1 MPVIREVMKRFA
13 AGDMGSCEASSVSME
28 EGVLYSYALPI
39 ARWVTMPDRR
49 PALMMMDYG
58 TLQWF
63 EGSKPFKAESATTR
77 SHVALLGRHIDVAEV
92 REIIYMPIVPVG
104 PLQHDARVVAAL
116 RRVVDY
122 HYAVMQGS
130 KGNER
135 RVFWMK
141 LMASHQQVLDRY
153 VELTG
158 GGDDKTASV

>member
-1 MPVIREVMKRFA
+1 MKRFA
-13 AGDMGSCEASSVSME
+13 AGDMGSCRASSVSME

-63 EGSKPFKAESATTR
+63 EGSKPVEAESATTR

-104 PLQHDARVVAAL
+104 PLERDPQVVAAL
-116 RRVVDY
+116 RRVVDE
-122 HYAVMQGS
+122 HYAAMQGS

-135 RVFWMK
+135 RVYLMK
-141 LMASHQQVLDRY
+141 LMAIYQRALDRY

-158 GGDDKTASV
+158 GGDDKTASL